1 MAGEAEKIQCA
12 FCRREI
18 EDTHDPTIHCR
29 FCGKKFRRVDVFDE
43 DEKSMRQNMIID
55 LSTYM
60 SKLKITKNVAAVL
73 GIFCLAAAVLLLFA
87 EEAILIIWLLLPLF
101 TAGFVIWMVVWG
113 LNSKKYSQNQ
123 SKLFDLTGGRRLE

>member
-1 MAGEAEKIQCA
+1 MAGEADKIQCA
-12 FCRREI
+12 FCRRDI

-55 LSTYM
+55 LATYM

-73 GIFCLAAAVLLLFA
+73 GILCLAAAVLLLFA
-87 EEAILIIWLLLPLF
+87 EEAILIVWILLPLF
-101 TAGFVIWMVVWG
+101 AAGFVVWMVIWG

>member
-18 EDTHDPTIHCR
+18 EDTHEPTIHCKW
-29 FCGKKFRRVDVFDE
+29 CGKKFRRMDVFDE

-60 SKLKITKNVAAVL
+60 SKLKVTKNVAAAL
-73 GIFCLAAAVLLLFA
+73 GFFCLVAAIVLLFA
-87 EEAILIIWLLLPLF
+87 EEMIFILWIILPLF
-101 TAGFVIWMVVWG
+101 VIGFVVWMVIWG
-113 LNSKKYSQNQ
+113 LNSKKYAVSQ